1 MNREPDY
8 GTIGI
13 AAILGT
19 GVLVWIVAMTF

>member
-1 MNREPDY
+1 MDREPNY

-13 AAILGT
+13 AAILGI